1 MGVCL
6 RHVDKI
12 HAGERRA
19 CERGLKPVKAASAK
33 NLGASGGG
41 RVASSLYDIGPRDGF
56 DVGVVACLLVS
67 YILDPVEG

>member
-1 MGVCL
+1 M
-6 RHVDKI
+6 
-12 HAGERRA
+12 
-19 CERGLKPVKAASAK
+19 KAASAK

-41 RVASSLYDIGPRDGF
+41 WVASSLYDIGPRDGF

>member
-1 MGVCL
+1 M
-6 RHVDKI
+6 
-12 HAGERRA
+12 
-19 CERGLKPVKAASAK
+19 KAASAK

-56 DVGVVACLLVS
+56 DVVACLLVS